1 MLYLSLKCYIFLSDL
16 ADEDVIETLRN
27 SRKLSRKDALAIRKR
42 METEKDMQ
50 NCFGFDVSTVPP
62 MFLSMAALSHRKPA
76 SATSHDSSHLRDTIK
91 GTLFALLMKCLWSIS
106 LLFFLCFCVFNII
119 PKWN

>member
-1 MLYLSLKCYIFLSDL
+1 MHFVLNIFVQDSSVIIFSLKCYIFLSDL

-50 NCFGFDVSTVPP
+50 NCFGFDVST
-62 MFLSMAALSHRKPA
+62 
-76 SATSHDSSHLRDTIK
+76 
-91 GTLFALLMKCLWSIS
+91 GC
-106 LLFFLCFCVFNII
+106 LFFLCF
-119 PKWN
+119 

>member
-1 MLYLSLKCYIFLSDL
+1 MSLFFSLKCYIFLSDL

-50 NCFGFDVSTVPP
+50 NCFGFDVST
-62 MFLSMAALSHRKPA
+62 
-76 SATSHDSSHLRDTIK
+76 
-91 GTLFALLMKCLWSIS
+91 W
-106 LLFFLCFCVFNII
+106 
-119 PKWN
+119 

>member
-1 MLYLSLKCYIFLSDL
+1 MHFVLNIFDQDSSVIIFSLKCNFPPFFSDL

-50 NCFGFDVSTVPP
+50 NCFGFDVSIKFFSSSSSPP
-62 MFLSMAALSHRKPA
+62 
-76 SATSHDSSHLRDTIK
+76 
-91 GTLFALLMKCLWSIS
+91 
-106 LLFFLCFCVFNII
+106 CF
-119 PKWN
+119 